1 MPLMRTVYTGK
12 QLWDG
17 TRLHGESMIVVEDG
31 RIAAIESRDGAEVPS
46 GAAEHAFPAATLAPA
61 FFDVHIH
68 GAAGHDIMEAT
79 PEALC
84 TMGRFL
90 AARGTGAFLATTV
103 SAPLDATLRSLG
115 GPGQID
121 RSGRTAKAKPR
132 PVGIHLEG
140 PFLSHSK
147 RGAHPSNR
155 LLAPDIAVFDR
166 MFEAAEGHVRLITLA
181 PELPGA
187 AELAGHA
194 ASRGVRVSVGHS
206 DASAADTRRTI
217 AAGATSAT
225 HTYNAMRAM
234 DHKDPGILEVVLTTD
249 ELFAELICDGI
260 HNMPELV
267 RLWWRAKGPERAIL
281 VTDAMSATGM
291 PEGEYQLGGFP
302 VQVAGGKAMVNG
314 VLAGSVLTLD
324 RALENFLKFTGAT
337 VEQGLRLMTVN
348 PAGMTG
354 FNDGTGTLAVGGK
367 GGFRGC
373 RCDRKTGRVGC
384 GRSSSAVD
392 EEGRGLPPC
401 ARKKAQGRGT
411 AHLCWNNGTKGLRPG
426 AGRARRRLRC
436 RLLRG
441 PDGHIG
447 GCGAQPG
454 KECFAHQAR
463 FADDAADPGH
473 GNFDRDV
480 VLAAKLGADQQDGVD
495 EVGRGLLQDT
505 HARPGR
511 PPPPGG

>member
-31 RIAAIESRDGAEVPS
+31 RIAAIESRDGTEVPS
-46 GAAEHAFPAATLAPA
+46 GAAELAFPAATLAPA

-79 PEALC
+79 PEALS

-103 SAPLDATLRSLG
+103 SAPLDATLRSLQG
-115 GPGQID
+115 LARLIERADGKGE
-121 RSGRTAKAKPR
+121 AKA
-132 PVGIHLEG
+132 VGIHLEG

-166 MFEAAEGHVRLITLA
+166 MYEAAEGQVRLITLA

-206 DASAADTRRTI
+206 DASAADTRRAM

-314 VLAGSVLTLD
+314 VLAGSVLTLE

-348 PAGMTG
+348 PAEMTG
-354 FNDGTGTLAVGGK
+354 FKDGTGTLAVGGSAD
-367 GGFRGC
+367 F
-373 RCDRKTGRVGC
+373 V
-384 GRSSSAVD
+384 AVD
-392 EEGRGLPPC
+392 ATGKLVGSVV
-401 ARKKAQGRGT
+401 
-411 AHLCWNNGTKGLRPG
+411 
-426 AGRARRRLRC
+426 
-436 RLLRG
+436 
-441 PDGHIG
+441 G
-447 GCGAQPG
+447 GI
-454 KECFAHQAR
+454 
-463 FADDAADPGH
+463 AA
-473 GNFDRDV
+473 
-480 VLAAKLGADQQDGVD
+480 
-495 EVGRGLLQDT
+495 
-505 HARPGR
+505 
-511 PPPPGG
+511 